1 MNDLAVPTAMR
12 VPPLPSQRPPIL
24 ADRLAALFGLPIP
37 SPAPDI
43 LEAARR
49 LKVRPAPLVLVRAVL
64 GLPADAGLDTV
75 LAAVAAAPDAGA
87 PALDPVVAALAA
99 LDRPEDTPR

>member
-1 MNDLAVPTAMR
+1 MDDLAVPTAMR
-12 VPPLPSQRPPIL
+12 VPPVPPERPVIL
-24 ADRLAALFGLPIP
+24 ADRLAALFGLPVP

-49 LKVRPAPLVLVRAVL
+49 LKARPAPLVLVRAVL
-64 GLPADAGLDTV
+64 GLPADAGLDAV

-87 PALDPVVAALAA
+87 AAEDPVAAALAA
-99 LDRPEDTPR
+99 LDRPEDKPR